1 MSELTGLATA
11 NVGTPQSETVSG
23 PDRSFVLTEALP
35 DLAVQSFET
44 PSAIQRAAYLILNP
58 WKNWLI
64 PASWLKAFVS
74 RSPSSLVAESFVSP
88 GGWRSM
94 EYLYRKRRPV
104 DWIDRQALIDNPL
117 SMAARNRRKIVTE
130 RLEQLIRRHP
140 AAAPLTFLGIG
151 SGPGWHIQTALRQSG
166 IASSRV
172 TAYLI
177 DMADDS
183 FEYGSQIASHFGL
196 SDSVHFLQGDARKIR
211 ETLPG
216 LRVDIAK
223 LIGIVEYL
231 NDDQAL
237 ELLNAVSG
245 VMVPGG
251 HLIVNGIVDKYG
263 IAPFLDRV
271 FGLRHYKR
279 DERHLK
285 VLLENAGFRV
295 VQSEYD
301 PSGIHPILTAVRVD
315 G

>member
-11 NVGTPQSETVSG
+11 NAGSLQSESMSQS
-23 PDRSFVLTEALP
+23 DRSFVLTHALP
-35 DLAVQSFET
+35 DLAAQPFET
-44 PSAIQRAAYLILNP
+44 PSSLQRLAYLFLNP

-64 PASWLKAFVS
+64 PASLLKAFVS

-94 EYLYRKRRPV
+94 EYLYRKRAPV
-104 DWIDRQALIDNPL
+104 DWIDRQALIDNPI

-130 RLEQLIRRHP
+130 RLEQLIRKHP
-140 AAAPLTFLGIG
+140 EAAPLTFLGIG
-151 SGPGWHIQTALRQSG
+151 SGPGWHIQTAIHQSG

-177 DMADDS
+177 DRADDS
-183 FEYGSQIASHFGL
+183 FDYGRQIAAHFGL

-211 ETLPG
+211 EALPG

-231 NDDQAL
+231 NDEQTL
-237 ELLNAVSG
+237 ELLNAVSNA
-245 VMVPGG
+245 MAPGG
-251 HLIVNGIVDKYG
+251 HLIINGIIDKYG

-279 DERHLK
+279 DEQQLK
-285 VLLENAGFRV
+285 VLLENSGFRIE
-295 VQSEYD
+295 QSEYD

-315 G
+315 S